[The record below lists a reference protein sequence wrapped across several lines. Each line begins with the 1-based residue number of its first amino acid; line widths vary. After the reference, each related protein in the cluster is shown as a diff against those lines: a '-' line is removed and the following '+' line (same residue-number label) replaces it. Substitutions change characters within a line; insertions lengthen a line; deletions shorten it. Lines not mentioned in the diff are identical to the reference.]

1 MIICIELNVEA
12 FNPYIAPLRH
22 IVNLHLITKIQ
33 ISMGSQVM
41 LCADLGEGCS
51 PQKRKNFK
59 TVVAEP
65 LCILFSKLH
74 VKFGIAF

>member
-41 LCADLGEGCS
+41 LCADQGEGCS
-51 PQKRKNFK
+51 PQKEKKMLKQWLQNHSAYFFPNCMLNL
-59 TVVAEP
+59 E
-65 LCILFSKLH
+65 
-74 VKFGIAF
+74 